1 VEKELKADCLAMLP
15 LLKPA
20 PVPDA
25 RDQGLSKPML
35 GKLQRIRAQPMLE
48 IVLDEPFS
56 QFSEALRAVKV
67 ASDLSA
73 ILNTKKNVGFISTLP
88 GEGKSTVAANY
99 AQLIAHAGTR
109 AVLIDADLRSLT
121 LSVKL
126 GGEGAG
132 LIDVLAGW
140 KSVDE
145 AMLVDARSGLRFLPV
160 GSKGNMPHTNEL
172 LASEAMKTVIMKL
185 QESFDYIVLDLPL

>member
-1 VEKELKADCLAMLP
+1 LTNPSRNLA
-15 LLKPA
+15 
-20 PVPDA
+20 
-25 RDQGLSKPML
+25 
-35 GKLQRIRAQPMLE
+35 
-48 IVLDEPFS
+48 
-56 QFSEALRAVKV
+56 EALRAVKV